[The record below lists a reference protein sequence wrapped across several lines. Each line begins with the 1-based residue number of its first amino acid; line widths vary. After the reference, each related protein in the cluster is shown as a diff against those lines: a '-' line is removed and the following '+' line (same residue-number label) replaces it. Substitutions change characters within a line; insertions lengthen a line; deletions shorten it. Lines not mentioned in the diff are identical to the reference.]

1 MNVHAWIQKHHWVP
15 IMVSATHNRYHYPFV
30 NELITAYSTNILN
43 LLGTG
48 MQAVMRLPI
57 SSLFQ
62 QLNISTNV
70 LWNSCINANDS
81 VFSPICCS
89 LNREQTLCSLWVPW
103 KPFHTWRLGLHA
115 LLSTD
120 ILILHLES
128 MVPYLYWKG
137 CLISNMNMLPLPLDW
152 PILGFQDCI
161 LFILTFPF
169 A

>member
-70 LWNSCINANDS
+70 LWNSFINANDS

-89 LNREQTLCSLWVPW
+89 LNREQNSLLFMSPV
-103 KPFHTWRLGLHA
+103 KTF
-115 LLSTD
+115 
-120 ILILHLES
+120 
-128 MVPYLYWKG
+128 PYLKAG
-137 CLISNMNMLPLPLDW
+137 ATCSAFHRHSHSPFRINGSLFVLKRLPDK
-152 PILGFQDCI
+152 
-161 LFILTFPF
+161 
-169 A
+169 